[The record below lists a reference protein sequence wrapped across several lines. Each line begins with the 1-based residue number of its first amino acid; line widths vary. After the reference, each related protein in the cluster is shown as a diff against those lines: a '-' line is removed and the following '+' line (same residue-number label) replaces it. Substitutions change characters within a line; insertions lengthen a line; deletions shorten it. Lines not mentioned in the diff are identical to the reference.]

1 MYIRW
6 KINIFHSLISI
17 QLFIQ
22 IMSNLVLIHCNPK
35 LEDFL
40 IKNNFDYTISDD
52 QDNTELDVFV
62 PDVDYKDGNHP
73 DQNGI
78 WEDPD
83 VQLCI
88 TTVMITI

>member
-1 MYIRW
+1 
-6 KINIFHSLISI
+6 
-17 QLFIQ
+17 
-22 IMSNLVLIHCNPK
+22 MSNLVLIHCNPK

-62 PDVDYKDGNHP
+62 PNVDYKDGNHP

-83 VQLCI
+83 VQLCNHYGI
-88 TTVMITI
+88 DYDLVNCIEAM

>member
-1 MYIRW
+1 
-6 KINIFHSLISI
+6 
-17 QLFIQ
+17 
-22 IMSNLVLIHCNPK
+22 MSNLVLIHCQPA

-40 IKNNFDYTISDD
+40 IENNFDYAISDD

-83 VQLCI
+83 IQLCNHYGI
-88 TTVMITI
+88 DYELVNCIEAM